1 MPIFAQSVPKVNP
14 ENPQDAVRKFYNHM
28 RYMQE
33 QLEYTLLN
41 LDSRNINEIDVNKT
55 TITDSTGSTSLG
67 SYIHLTGA
75 NGESFTVGKNPKG
88 QFEFSVNGVDAED
101 DKKVVQL
108 MYLNSS
114 GELIITEHANLTID
128 GGEW

>member
-1 MPIFAQSVPKVNP
+1 MPIFTQSLQKIDTA
-14 ENPQDAVRKFYNHM
+14 NPQDALKKMANHIK
-28 RYMQE
+28 YIQE

-41 LDSRNINEIDVNKT
+41 LDSRNINEIDIDKT
-55 TITDSTGSTSLG
+55 TITDSTGSTSIG
-67 SYIHLTGA
+67 SFIYITGA
-75 NGESFTVGKNPKG
+75 NGESFTVGKNPQGK
-88 QFEFSVNGVDAED
+88 FEFAVKGKNGT
-101 DKKVVQL
+101 QT

>member
-1 MPIFAQSVPKVNP
+1 MPIFTQQMQRIDTA
-14 ENPQDAVRKFYNHM
+14 NPQDAIKKMANHIK
-28 RYMQE
+28 YIQE

-55 TITDSTGSTSLG
+55 TITDSSGSTSIG

-75 NGESFTVGKNPKG
+75 SGESFTVGKNPKG
-88 QFEFSVNGVDAED
+88 QFEFTVTG
-101 DKKVVQL
+101 KGGKQT

-114 GELIITEHANLTID
+114 GELIITEHTNLTVD